1 MHKVIPTREDVLEA
15 LKAIEDPDFHKNI
28 VELNFIQNL
37 VISHEGVVTFD
48 LVLTT
53 PACPVKDKFVADC
66 KTLVGALAGV
76 TSVDVTLKAQIQK
89 SNNYNEGSLLA
100 NVQNIVA
107 ISSGKGGVGKST
119 VTANLAMSLALS
131 GARVGILDAD
141 IYGPSMVMMFGV
153 HTSPEVKED
162 RTLVP
167 VSVSG
172 IQIVSMAMFSDPNK
186 ATIWRGPMAT
196 QMIQNF
202 LHRVHWGNLDYL
214 LIDFPPGTG
223 DIQLTLT
230 QNCPISG
237 AVVVTTP
244 QEVALA
250 DVRKGLAMFRAV
262 AVPVLGVVENMSYFI
277 CDNCEKR
284 HHIFR
289 QGGGSR
295 TATELKLPFLTEI
308 PLEPAVADS
317 GDAGRPIVYSNPNS
331 PSARAFL
338 DLAGQVASKLAVYA
352 ASASQMGSFNMEFHE
367 LPIAPVSPEFAASSM
382 PATDASQK
390 PTAQSISRTP
400 EGLLTIGW
408 SDSSFTLY
416 QSRNL
421 RVKCP
426 CAACVDEWSGV
437 QTLDPKSVASDVTLA
452 NLYTV
457 GRYALGITFSDGHR
471 GGIFT
476 YDSLRKMTNA

>member
-1 MHKVIPTREDVLEA
+1 MTNAIPSRELVLET
-15 LKAIEDPDFHKNI
+15 LTAIEDPDFHKNI
-28 VELNFIQNL
+28 VELGFIQNL
-37 VISHEGVVTFD
+37 VISPQGEIAFD

-53 PACPVKDKFVADC
+53 PACPVKDQFVADC
-66 KTLVGALAGV
+66 KRLLLALPGT
-76 TSVDVTLKAQIQK
+76 TSVEVTLKAQVKK
-89 SNNYNEGSLLA
+89 STNYSEGSLLSG
-100 NVQNIVA
+100 VQNIIAVA
-107 ISSGKGGVGKST
+107 SGKGGVGKST
-119 VTANLAMSLALS
+119 VTANLAMALALS

-153 HTSPEVKED
+153 NTSPEVKED

-167 VSVSG
+167 ATVAG

-202 LHRVHWGNLDYL
+202 LHRVHWGTLDYL

-262 AVPVLGVVENMSYFI
+262 AVPVIGVIENMSYFV
-277 CDNCEKR
+277 CDECDKK

-289 QGGGSR
+289 KGGGLR
-295 TATELKLPFLTEI
+295 TAEELKLAFLGEI
-308 PLEPAVADS
+308 PLEAGVADS
-317 GDAGRPIVYSNPNS
+317 GDAGRPIVYTSPNS
-331 PSARAFL
+331 LPAKAFL
-338 DLAGQVASKLAVYA
+338 DLAGQVASRLAVLSS
-352 ASASQMGSFNMEFHE
+352 SAGGFGSFHMDFDE
-367 LPIAPVSPEFAASSM
+367 LPIAPVTADMAKASADRVD
-382 PATDASQK
+382 PTRK
-390 PTAQSISRTP
+390 PVAQSVSRTP
-400 EGLLTIGW
+400 EGHLTLGW
-408 SDSSFTLY
+408 SDGSF
-416 QSRNL
+416 QVFDSQKL
-421 RVKCP
+421 RLKCP
-426 CAACVDEWSGV
+426 CAACIDEWTGESL
-437 QTLDPKSVASDVTLA
+437 LDPVTIPSNVVPAS
-452 NLYTV
+452 LYSV
-457 GRYALGITFSDGHR
+457 GRYAVGIAFSDGHK

-476 YDSLRKMTNA
+476 FDYLRLL